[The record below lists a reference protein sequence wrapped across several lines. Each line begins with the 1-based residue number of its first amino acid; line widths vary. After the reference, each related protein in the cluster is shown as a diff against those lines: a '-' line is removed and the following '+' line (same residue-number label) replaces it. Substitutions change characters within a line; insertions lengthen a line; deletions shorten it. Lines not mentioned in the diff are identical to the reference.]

1 VKKAILMISFLLVL
15 VLALG
20 GVAAAQ
26 GPAPFQFC
34 GDLSEADCA
43 IITAAQA
50 ASASLESA
58 TTSFNVDMNVT
69 NVPDMEFESL
79 AININGTGSFHIEPE
94 LMAQLQAAQQ
104 DPARFVNPSESIAL
118 LGSLVTGFAGDLTL
132 TISIPPEVAMMMGGS
147 EDETIPESITLGL
160 RMVDG
165 VGYVNL
171 ADLAAF
177 IPADEAP
184 PSDWMGMELQPLI
197 AMLSGFMEMGQEN
210 MDPAAM
216 EDMISGFMDPA
227 FMNEF
232 VGIERL
238 GDTQVMGQNAAV
250 FRTTINY
257 AAFFESGMFQEM
269 MRTQMAAMAEASGEE
284 LTEEDMAEMDEAF
297 GMVGMMYENIDLAI
311 IQTIG
316 LDDSYIH
323 VTEVNMNWDL
333 SSLMAMTGEESEGP
347 APVFTLNMLVQNGDF
362 NAAPPISAP
371 EDATIVPFSEMMGS
385 GSM

>member
-1 VKKAILMISFLLVL
+1 MKKAILMISLLLVL

-20 GVAAAQ
+20 SVASAQ
-26 GPAPFQFC
+26 GLSPFQFC

-43 IITAAQA
+43 IITAAQE

-58 TTSFNVDMNVT
+58 TTNFNVDLNVT
-69 NVPDMEFESL
+69 NVPDMPFENL
-79 AININGTGSFHIEPE
+79 AINVNGTGSFHIEPE
-94 LMAQLQAAQQ
+94 LMSKLQAAQT
-104 DPARFVNPSESIAL
+104 DPTSFVNPAESIAL
-118 LGSLVTGFAGDLTL
+118 LGDLVNGFAGDLTL

-147 EDETIPESITLGL
+147 EEAMMPESITLGL

-171 ADLAAF
+171 GDLSAF

-184 PSDWMGMELQPLI
+184 PTEWMGMELQPLV

-227 FMNEF
+227 FLNDF
-232 VGIERL
+232 VNIERL
-238 GDTQVMGQNAAV
+238 ADTEIMGQSAAV
-250 FRTTINY
+250 FSTTFDY
-257 AAFFESGMFQEM
+257 AAFFQSGMFQEM
-269 MRTQMAAMAEASGEE
+269 MRTQIEAMAAATGEE
-284 LTEEDMAEMDEAF
+284 ITEDDLAEMDEV
-297 GMVGMMYENIDLAI
+297 MGMMGMIYENIDLAV

-316 LDDSYIH
+316 LDDNYIH
-323 VTEVNMNWDL
+323 VTEVTMNWDL
-333 SSLMAMTGEESEGP
+333 ASLMAMAGEESEGP
-347 APVFTLNMLVQNGDF
+347 APVFNLNMLVQNGDF

-385 GSM
+385 SSM